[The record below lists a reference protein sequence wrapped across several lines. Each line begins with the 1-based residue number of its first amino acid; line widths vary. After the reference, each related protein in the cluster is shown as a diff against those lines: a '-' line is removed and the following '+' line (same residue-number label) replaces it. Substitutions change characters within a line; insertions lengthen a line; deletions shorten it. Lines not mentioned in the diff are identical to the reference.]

1 MSYVIKVLNIDDFGT
16 GEEGTDFLAVS
27 HNVTDLV
34 FEQHKDKVTCRP
46 AGPLRLEIETEDD
59 GVVVFPDLSKIVY
72 VLSKEW
78 KDHQKA
84 AHEDMLA
91 SQDKAKVV
99 DIGGPTK

>member
-16 GEEGTDFLAVS
+16 GEIETEFCAVG

-34 FEQHKDKVTCRP
+34 FEQRPGKDGKLQMTYRS
-46 AGPLRLEIETEDD
+46 AGPLRLEIETLDD

-78 KDHQKA
+78 QEQQKA
-84 AHEDMLA
+84 AHEA
-91 SQDKAKVV
+91 SLSNVV
-99 DIGGPTK
+99 DTGGPTK